1 MMHGMMKPIGAP
13 AVPNNNAPNN
23 GTNNFPGAGPMP
35 PGSVDPNMPRKRY
48 FGHRKFNNPMREYTI
63 KSANL
68 PLEEAAKLEV
78 SRSSTVENNKTAVNI
93 LQEVL
98 SRRNVNPLYEMLPVE
113 GSLNEPFYQYRLTLE
128 SSTKQYVGIGG
139 GKSKKEAKQKTARS
153 VLNQLLGIKDDTPPP
168 RKPGN
173 KEDASKM
180 NGVSNGANAANGS
193 KVIVEPNPISLLQ
206 ESCFARRWPPPYYET
221 EAEAPGSSHERQFVT
236 NVYVDRYKETGT
248 AKTKKLAKREAAK
261 RLLVVLKNVPVHPVD
276 YKKLYDETVAQSNNL
291 EKELSHLKEASYVKM
306 TPQQSKKIAQ
316 FHQKL
321 KNNKGPKL
329 DALKQNISNM
339 KGFDPVQ
346 YLHEISQEQRFEIT
360 FVEIE
365 DKSLAGQ
372 FQALVQLA
380 TYPVAVCH
388 GQGKTHQEAKTMA
401 AHNAVEYLRLMTK
414 TTK

>member
-276 YKKLYDETVAQSNNL
+276 YKKLYDETVAQ
-291 EKELSHLKEASYVKM
+291 
-306 TPQQSKKIAQ
+306 
-316 FHQKL
+316 
-321 KNNKGPKL
+321 
-329 DALKQNISNM
+329 QNISNM